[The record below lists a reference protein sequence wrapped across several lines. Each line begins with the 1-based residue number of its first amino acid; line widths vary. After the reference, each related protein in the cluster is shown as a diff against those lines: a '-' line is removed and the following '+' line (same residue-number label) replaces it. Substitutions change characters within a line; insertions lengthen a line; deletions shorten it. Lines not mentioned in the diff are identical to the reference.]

1 MVTYDAI
8 YNKQM
13 DLSIYFSSTGKGEER
28 EKRIENGHQI
38 KLEKES
44 EKAIVNFLFI
54 ADI

>member
-1 MVTYDAI
+1 LEFDPERL
-8 YNKQM
+8 Q
-13 DLSIYFSSTGKGEER
+13 SKGWRER